1 MTGVEHVE
9 YLADAC
15 GGSGARS
22 VFLGG
27 IITPTRRLAL
37 RWLRR
42 QAHRFA
48 DALDPDPRT
57 TRLPARV
64 LLPASSGAEHAPSQL
79 RFWAADLTYA
89 EEAADRLATGYPYCF
104 TAREGPAWYRL
115 TARPLFTAARPSHFA
130 RSSL

>member
-9 YLADAC
+9 YLTDAY

-27 IITPTRRLAL
+27 TLAPTRRLAL

-42 QAHRFA
+42 QAHRLA
-48 DALDPDPRT
+48 DALGPDPRT
-57 TRLPARV
+57 THLPAGALR
-64 LLPASSGAEHAPSQL
+64 PAPPGAEHAPSQL

-89 EEAADRLATGYPYCF
+89 EDVTDRLATGYPYCF

-115 TARPLFTAARPSHFA
+115 TARPLFTTARPSHFA
-130 RSSL
+130 RSSM

>member
-1 MTGVEHVE
+1 ME
-9 YLADAC
+9 YLTEAY

-27 IITPTRRLAL
+27 SLAPTRRLAL

-42 QAHRFA
+42 QAHRLA
-48 DALDPDPRT
+48 NALDPDPRT
-57 TRLPARV
+57 THLPA
-64 LLPASSGAEHAPSQL
+64 PALRSAPPGAEHAPSQL

-89 EEAADRLATGYPYCF
+89 EEVTDRLATGYPYCF

-115 TARPLFTAARPSHFA
+115 TARPLFTTGRPTHFA
-130 RSSL
+130 RSSV